1 LAQWRRLL
9 LVERDDDMKRGSQ
22 ESWRA
27 PGWFVSPWNYLP
39 KVVETFTAPSNVRI
53 HDVTLRDGEQQA
65 GVLFRKDD
73 KVRIAEALAELGVH
87 RIEAGMPAVS
97 KDDEA
102 AIRAIV
108 DAKLGPE
115 IFCFSR
121 CMKDDV
127 KRAADCGVSGVV
139 IEIPCSRELVER
151 AYRWPMEKAVELS
164 VEATQT
170 ARDCG
175 LYTVFFTI
183 DATRSDIDWYLDLVE
198 TVARDG
204 HMDALA
210 LVDTFGALSPHGA
223 AYYTAIVKE
232 RIEKPLEIHFHNDFG
247 LAVPNT
253 IMSVL
258 AGAEVIHS
266 TVAGLGERSGNA
278 CIEETA
284 AALLAL
290 YGIDVGIAYDKLV
303 SVAELVLSLAGATI
317 SSNKPLIGPRA
328 FDLESGIST
337 EWYRN
342 EWETHPTDIFPLLP
356 GFVGHADPK
365 ILLGKKS
372 GVANV
377 LIRARSA
384 GFDISKDVARDLVLL
399 IKEKALEL
407 GRELTDD
414 EFAEIVNDKSPAKA

>member
-1 LAQWRRLL
+1 
-9 LVERDDDMKRGSQ
+9 MKGAS
-22 ESWRA
+22 EDSWRG

-39 KVVETFTAPSNVRI
+39 KEVDAFAAPANVRI

-73 KVRIAEALAELGVH
+73 KLRIAAALADLGVH

-108 DAKLGPE
+108 AAELGPE

-127 KRAADCGVSGVV
+127 MRAADCGVSGVV

-164 VEATQT
+164 VEATRA

-183 DATRSDIDWYLDLVE
+183 DATRSDIGWYLDLVE

-223 AYYTAIVKE
+223 AYYTATVKK
-232 RIEKPLEIHFHNDFG
+232 RIDKPLEIHFHNDFG

-278 CIEETA
+278 CIEETVT
-284 AALLAL
+284 ALLAL
-290 YGIDVGIAYDKLV
+290 YGVDVGIAYEKLN
-303 SVAELVLSLAGATI
+303 SVAELVLSLSGAAV

-356 GFVGHADPK
+356 SFVGHRDPE

-377 LIRARSA
+377 LVRARSA
-384 GFDISKDVARDLVLL
+384 GFDISTDVSREIVWL
-399 IKEKALEL
+399 IKEKALGL

-414 EFAEIVNDKSPAKA
+414 EFAKIVNDKTSAEA